1 MTWQDTI
8 GFLVNCMPKSVGK
21 VLLHQPEGSVREL
34 RVRTGGKVRLLTDQ
48 GELAVACSPT
58 QQQVTQMA
66 EALCEHALYARAE
79 EQRQGFVTLRGGHR
93 MGLCGRVISQGQS
106 VRALREISS
115 FCVRIAGQWRGAADA
130 LLPCLTTKEGT
141 VKSVLIMGMP
151 GMGKTTMLR
160 DACRSLSEKGFHMCV
175 VDERSELA
183 AMCGGVPQLDVGP
196 NTDVLDGCGK
206 EAGLRWMLR
215 GMSPDVLVTDELG
228 SMSDAQAVLE
238 AARSGVS
245 VLATLHGRN
254 LETAISGGA
263 LYHLAQNKVFSCYA
277 LLSEHEVGKLAALYD
292 EQLHL
297 IGFGSG
303 TSC

>member
-1 MTWQDTI
+1 
-8 GFLVNCMPKSVGK
+8 
-21 VLLHQPEGSVREL
+21 
-34 RVRTGGKVRLLTDQ
+34 
-48 GELAVACSPT
+48 
-58 QQQVTQMA
+58 
-66 EALCEHALYARAE
+66 
-79 EQRQGFVTLRGGHR
+79 
-93 MGLCGRVISQGQS
+93 
-106 VRALREISS
+106 
-115 FCVRIAGQWRGAADA
+115 
-130 LLPCLTTKEGT
+130 
-141 VKSVLIMGMP
+141 
-151 GMGKTTMLR
+151 
-160 DACRSLSEKGFHMCV
+160 
-175 VDERSELA
+175 
-183 AMCGGVPQLDVGP
+183 

-228 SMSDAQAVLE
+228 NMSDAQAVLE